1 MNEILTFVPTIYDET
16 QKSFIE
22 YVNLVENKLFKL
34 MYLKQLHSCKK
45 KVIKLN
51 MVANMVSHML

>member
-1 MNEILTFVPTIYDET
+1 MNEILTFVPAIYDET

-34 MYLKQLHSCKK
+34 MYLKQLHSCQK